1 MKLSE
6 NEICKYS
13 TTCPYNNTTL
23 NFCKGALS
31 TRNKIFI
38 CDLVSET
45 GVFNESGFRSS
56 LDETGKMKVIME
68 KQ

>member
-13 TTCPYNNTTL
+13 TTCPY
-23 NFCKGALS
+23 
-31 TRNKIFI
+31 NKIFI